1 MRNNTISE
9 YGEDNFRGL
18 ELCAKSGTAEVGGDE
33 KPHAWFAG
41 FLDREDY
48 PLAFVVVIENGG
60 SGASV
65 AGPVAANVLQVAV
78 Q

>member
-18 ELCAKSGTAEVGGDE
+18 ELCAKSGTAEVGGM

-41 FLDREDY
+41 FWTGRII
-48 PLAFVVVIENGG
+48 PLH
-60 SGASV
+60 
-65 AGPVAANVLQVAV
+65 LLW
-78 Q
+78 